1 MNIERP
7 SSNWLNQLG
16 LAGAPSLPRAAAVDE
31 REGARSAAVI
41 VLMVLVLLGPIMTF
55 GGVNLTSE
63 GTVEREIGYA
73 LTVALALYA
82 CFPKITRFSMVS
94 IPVTTVIAFAWCF
107 ASVTWAIDPGSS
119 IRRLG
124 LTAAVAWTVFVLVR
138 HSRYGTVVDGLR
150 WSLVGAIIVSYLV
163 VVIDPSIGLHTMID
177 SAIPTAKGGQ
187 WRGVLAHKN
196 FAGAVCAL
204 CILLFV
210 FDAKHLRTSVRAV
223 VIIGAAFFLI
233 QSQSKTSAGMLGL
246 AALGGMMFETLSR
259 RLRAYLIPI
268 TTLLGSLIWLATSAY
283 ADFLTTTVLNP
294 TAFTG
299 RGQIWSTLLLY
310 AADNPVFGAG
320 FGSFWN
326 IQGTSPVF
334 LYGQGYVTEI
344 TVGHSGYLDQLVT
357 VGLPGLVLMVVAVM
371 IWPFVKLLS
380 AASLPGPAG
389 ALMVSLLM
397 FCIGHNVTESGLFE
411 RDAIISTFLFFVTA
425 LAVKLAQNETGDAR
439 KKSSGD
445 DVMRAIRT
453 RTKAAPAR
461 GNS

>member
-1 MNIERP
+1 M
-7 SSNWLNQLG
+7 
-16 LAGAPSLPRAAAVDE
+16 
-31 REGARSAAVI
+31 
-41 VLMVLVLLGPIMTF
+41 
-55 GGVNLTSE
+55 
-63 GTVEREIGYA
+63 
-73 LTVALALYA
+73 
-82 CFPKITRFSMVS
+82 
-94 IPVTTVIAFAWCF
+94 
-107 ASVTWAIDPGSS
+107 
-119 IRRLG
+119 
-124 LTAAVAWTVFVLVR
+124 
-138 HSRYGTVVDGLR
+138 
-150 WSLVGAIIVSYLV
+150 
-163 VVIDPSIGLHTMID
+163 
-177 SAIPTAKGGQ
+177 
-187 WRGVLAHKN
+187 
-196 FAGAVCAL
+196 
-204 CILLFV
+204 
-210 FDAKHLRTSVRAV
+210 